1 MPDFRRE
8 DDRWVRTD
16 EEKGTALFERYLQQT
31 DQKNADSRSELLQS
45 IQTGYGTELRWPIMS
60 LDPEKLRCIIKHA
73 SDSAPGPDGVTY
85 EHLSSLDEDELT
97 SLTDILI
104 ESVQDSKIPED

>member
-1 MPDFRRE
+1 
-8 DDRWVRTD
+8 
-16 EEKGTALFERYLQQT
+16 
-31 DQKNADSRSELLQS
+31 
-45 IQTGYGTELRWPIMS
+45 MS

-104 ESVQDSKIPED
+104 ESVQDSKIPDDWLDSHLCPVPKPGKDLSSIKGYRIINKQNTIG